1 MQNPAR
7 AFLMIPVALL
17 IACHGGSGKGPRP
30 LAIANGSE
38 PASLDPHAVTGV
50 PEGRI
55 LGALF
60 EGLVVRGLKDRS
72 VRPGAAR
79 AWEVSA
85 DGKDYTFH
93 IRPDAR
99 WSDGSPLTARDF
111 LESWRRFADP
121 ATASEYSTLLKII
134 RNADAVRERKLPP
147 DSLGIAAPDDST
159 FKVSLLFPVGF
170 FLDLC
175 AFEPFAAVP
184 LDSIAK
190 YKDKWTQPGHLV
202 GSGPFRL
209 VSQRHNVEVRVEK
222 NPFYWDSA
230 NVKQSAILFKAVDDQ
245 LTGWNM
251 FRNKEVDWIFNVP
264 PSKLEAA
271 KQSPEFFNDPA
282 FGTYYYIVNCK
293 NPGYDNA
300 DLRKALSYS
309 IDRKAIAEK
318 VLKGVV
324 KPASGFVPPT
334 PGYTGVGLELYDPAK
349 AKEFL
354 AKSGFGPGKQPPGLQ
369 ILYNTLEAHRDIAQV
384 ISQMWKENLGL
395 DAELVNYE
403 WKVYLEN
410 TKNLNYRSVARA
422 SWFGD
427 FADPISFL
435 ELYTTADGN
444 NRTGFSDPVYDRAVA
459 ETWTVPDPAQRM
471 AKLKDAEAVLMDRMP
486 VIPIYYYA
494 LQEMRSPR
502 LRNALPNPLGQYT
515 WKDIYLAP

>member
-17 IACHGGSGKGPRP
+17 IGCHGGGGKGPRP
-30 LAIANGSE
+30 LAIVNGSE
-38 PASLDPHAVTGV
+38 PASLDPHAVTGA
-50 PEGRI
+50 PEIRI

-60 EGLVVRGLKDRS
+60 EGLVVRGLKDRA
-72 VRPGAAR
+72 VRPGAAHS
-79 AWEVSA
+79 WEVSP

-93 IRPDAR
+93 IRSGAR
-99 WSDGSPLTARDF
+99 WSDGAPLTARDF
-111 LESWRRFADP
+111 LKSWRRFADP
-121 ATASEYSTLLKII
+121 ATGSEYTTLLKII
-134 RNADAVRERKLPP
+134 RNADAIREKKLPP

-159 FKVSLLFPVGF
+159 FTVSLVFPVGF

-184 LDSIAK
+184 VDTIAK
-190 YKDKWTQPGHLV
+190 YKDKWTQTGRLV

-209 VSQRHNVEVRVEK
+209 ASLKHNVEARVEK
-222 NPFYWDSA
+222 NPYYWDSA
-230 NVKQSAILFKAVDDQ
+230 NVKLSAIVFKAVDDQ
-245 LTGWNM
+245 LTAWNM
-251 FRNKEVDWIFNVP
+251 FRNQEADWIYNVP

-271 KQSPEFFNDPA
+271 KQSPEFFNEPM
-282 FGTYYYIVNCK
+282 FGTYFYVVNCK

-300 DLRKALSYS
+300 DLRKALSYA

-318 VLKGVV
+318 ILKGVV
-324 KPASGFVPPT
+324 RPASGFVPPT
-334 PGYTGVGLELYDPAK
+334 PGYSGVGLELFDPAK

-369 ILYNTLEAHRDIAQV
+369 ILYNTLESHRDIAQV

-410 TKNLNYRSVARA
+410 TKNLNYRSLARA
-422 SWFGD
+422 SWIGD

-435 ELYTTADGN
+435 ELYTSTDGN
-444 NRTGFSDPVYDRAVA
+444 NRAGFSDPAYDRAVA
-459 ETWTVPDPAQRM
+459 ETWTVADPAQRL
-471 AKLKDAEAVLMDRMP
+471 AKLRDAEALLMDKMP

-494 LQEMRSPR
+494 LQEMRSPK
-502 LRNALPNPLGQYT
+502 LQNALPNPLGQYT
-515 WKDIYLAP
+515 WKDIFLAP